1 MISDD
6 FKKWHFI
13 LASGS
18 PRRRKLLAD
27 MGFSFK
33 VMEKQISESCP
44 DGLKREEIAVFLAKR
59 KAEEF
64 LNEVKDDEIVITAD
78 TIVWCNN
85 RVLGKPSDRDEA
97 ISILR
102 ELSGRVHE
110 VITAVCLLSSR
121 TSQTFFSETKV
132 SFTILSE
139 EEILSYVDNY
149 YPYDKAGAYGIQ
161 EWIGMVGIDHIEGSF
176 FNVMG
181 LPVQKLYS
189 NLKKFIHDH
198 NNN

>member
-1 MISDD
+1 MISDH
-6 FKKWHFI
+6 FRNWHFI

-18 PRRRKLLAD
+18 PRRKRLLTD
-27 MGFSFK
+27 LGLTFR
-33 VMEKQISESCP
+33 VMTKRISENYP
-44 DGLKREEIAVFLAKR
+44 DGLKREEIAVYLAKR

-64 LNEVKDDEIVITAD
+64 LNEIRDDEIVIAAD

-102 ELSGRVHE
+102 ELSGREHE

-132 SFTILSE
+132 SFAVLPE
-139 EEILSYVDNY
+139 EEILRYVDNY
-149 YPYDKAGAYGIQ
+149 NPYDKAGAYGIQ
-161 EWIGMVGIDHIEGSF
+161 EWIGMVGIDHIEGSY

-198 NNN
+198 DKN